1 MDDAERSRLLSVL
14 VERHY
19 RVVYRFAYRLTGSVA
34 DAEDVTQQAFLTA
47 QVRLEQLRDQARAGG
62 WLCAIARNAWL
73 KGLRKH
79 EGIVATPLEGGCEPA
94 VDPPA
99 EIPIDGEA
107 LQMVLGEMP
116 EEFRTPVILFY
127 FDEFSYKDIA
137 EHLGIPVGTVMSRLA
152 RGKQFLRGRLAAL
165 EGVGGSRARRP
176 QVSDRAGDDR

>member
-19 RVVYRFAYRLTGSVA
+19 RLVYRFAFRLTGSAA

-47 QVRLEQLRDQARAGG
+47 QVRLEQLRDEARAGG
-62 WLCAIARNAWL
+62 WLCVIARNAWL
-73 KGLRKH
+73 KSLRRQ
-79 EGIVATPLEGGCEPA
+79 GGVATTRLDGGYEPA
-94 VDPPA
+94 ADPPA
-99 EIPIDGEA
+99 ETAIDGEA
-107 LQMVLGEMP
+107 LQMILGEMP

-165 EGVGGSRARRP
+165 EGTGSGRGRSRRVP
-176 QVSDRAGDDR
+176 E